1 MNSQPVPEE
10 LFHYTS
16 AAGALGILHGGSVR
30 ASMLHYMNDGQE
42 FGYALE
48 MARGLIR
55 EMLGNN
61 EEDEDCIS
69 TCEQYLTSIAQL
81 TVFIF
86 SLSER
91 QDLLSQWRAYCPPEG
106 GYAIGFIAKTLEDIA
121 RPEGFRLVACEYDRN
136 RQTELL
142 RPVVDQIIKT
152 AHELGPGANGIAMHK
167 AMTDDFAE
175 VAAGLKHPSFEEER
189 EWRLVAAHKP
199 LDTAMYRTT
208 QTLIVPYFNL
218 SITKQETLPV
228 SRVVV
233 GPHRFPGLARRS
245 LHFMTAVV
253 RGWPVKVEHSET
265 PYRVIG

>member
-1 MNSQPVPEE
+1 MRSEQIPEE

-16 AAGALGILHGGSVR
+16 AAGALGILHGGSVW

-48 MARGLIR
+48 LARGLLR
-55 EMLGNN
+55 ESLGTTA
-61 EEDEDCIS
+61 EDEDCRS
-69 TCEQYLTSIAQL
+69 TCEQYLNSIKRLA
-81 TVFIF
+81 VFIF

-106 GYAIGFIAKTLEDIA
+106 GYVIGFRAKELQDVVL
-121 RPEGFRLVACEYDRN
+121 PEGFRLVACEYN
-136 RQTELL
+136 RERQIELL
-142 RPVVDQIIKT
+142 RPVVDRMIS
-152 AHELGPGANGIAMHK
+152 AARELGSGASGTALRDV
-167 AMTDDFAE
+167 MTDEFAE

-189 EWRLVAAHKP
+189 EWRLVAAPKP
-199 LDTAMYRTT
+199 FDTVVYRAT
-208 QTLIVPYFNL
+208 QTLVVPYFNL
-218 SITKQETLPV
+218 SITRGKTLPV

-233 GPHRFPGLARRS
+233 GPHRFPELARRS

-253 RGWPVKVEHSET
+253 RGWPIKVEHSNT